1 MRNVTIRVIS
11 MSPLVPKV
19 TGRSMNPSV
28 QTFSLEN
35 GMTHMMGDQA
45 MARSCYVRAVD
56 NKKVIKEEEHKMV
69 STVYQ
74 LGDEFLCDI
83 KEGGTFGELDQ

>member
-35 GMTHMMGDQA
+35 RMTHMMGDQA
-45 MARSCYVRAVD
+45 MARSWYVRAVD
-56 NKKVIKEEEHKMV
+56 DKTVIKRRN
-69 STVYQ
+69 T
-74 LGDEFLCDI
+74 LW
-83 KEGGTFGELDQ
+83 